1 MKIPLGDEF
10 DPNMTEKKRWIKEN
24 FNPDQYRISDIGFI
38 YPDFVVEFTEEK
50 YETIYYVG
58 ISKANLR

>member
-10 DPNMTEKKRWIKEN
+10 DLNMTEKKRWIKEN
-24 FNPDQYRISDIGFI
+24 FNSDQYRIRDIGFI

-50 YETIYYVG
+50 YLTIFL
-58 ISKANLR
+58 LRWE